1 MSEFDI
7 ITHYFSSLGAGENVR
22 LSVGDDAAALHVDD
36 GCELLVST
44 DTSAAGV
51 HFPDDLFPEDIA
63 YKAVAAAA
71 SDLAAMGASPLGM
84 TLAISL
90 PEHDSLWLHG
100 FSQGLASASRDF
112 NLPLVGGDTT
122 RGLLSMT
129 LTVMGQCPEG
139 QKLLRSGARPTD
151 LVCVSGSLGDSAFG
165 LSMLQGNERG
175 LDIDFEDQEYLL
187 SRFSRPAS
195 RIEPGER
202 LRAQA
207 TSCIDISDGLLADAT
222 HIANASGCRLVI
234 DSALV
239 PLSTE
244 LVSSVGRARAIE
256 LALIGG
262 EDFELLFTLPES
274 VSVPDH
280 CTVIGFAEAGEG
292 VLCDGVLKRGGYDH
306 FH

>member
-1 MSEFDI
+1 MSEFAI
-7 ITHYFSSLGAGENVR
+7 ITHYFSSLGAGKNVR
-22 LSVGDDAAALHVDD
+22 LSVGDDAAALCVDD
-36 GCELLVST
+36 GFELLVST

-90 PEHDSLWLHG
+90 PEQDSLWLHG

-112 NLPLVGGDTT
+112 NLPLIGGDTT

-151 LVCVSGSLGDSAFG
+151 LLCVSGSLGDSAFG

-175 LDIDFEDQEYLL
+175 LDIEFEDQEYLL

-195 RIEPGER
+195 RIELGER
-202 LRAQA
+202 LRELA
-207 TSCIDISDGLLADAT
+207 TSCIDISDGLLADAA
-222 HIANASGCRLVI
+222 HIANASGCKLVI
-234 DSALV
+234 DSGRL
-239 PLSTE
+239 PLSSE
-244 LVSSVGRARAIE
+244 LISSVGRERAIE
-256 LALIGG
+256 LALTGG

>member
-22 LSVGDDAAALHVDD
+22 LSVGDDAAALRVDD

-51 HFPDDLFPEDIA
+51 HFPEDLFPEDIA

-90 PEHDSLWLHG
+90 PEHDSLWLNG

-112 NLPLVGGDTT
+112 NLPLIGGDTT

-151 LVCVSGSLGDSAFG
+151 LLCVSGSLGDSTFG

-195 RIEPGER
+195 RIELGER

-222 HIANASGCRLVI
+222 HIANASGCKLVI
-234 DSALV
+234 DSALL

-256 LALIGG
+256 LALTGG

-274 VSVPDH
+274 VSAPDH

>member
-1 MSEFDI
+1 
-7 ITHYFSSLGAGENVR
+7 
-22 LSVGDDAAALHVDD
+22 
-36 GCELLVST
+36 
-44 DTSAAGV
+44 
-51 HFPDDLFPEDIA
+51 
-63 YKAVAAAA
+63 
-71 SDLAAMGASPLGM
+71 M

-90 PEHDSLWLHG
+90 PEQDSLWLHG

-112 NLPLVGGDTT
+112 NLPLIGGDTT

-151 LVCVSGSLGDSAFG
+151 LLCVSGSLGDSAFG

-175 LDIDFEDQEYLL
+175 LDIEFEDQEYLL

-195 RIEPGER
+195 RIELGER
-202 LRAQA
+202 LRELA
-207 TSCIDISDGLLADAT
+207 TSCIDISDGLLADAA
-222 HIANASGCRLVI
+222 HIANASGCKLVI
-234 DSALV
+234 DSGRL
-239 PLSTE
+239 PLSSE
-244 LVSSVGRARAIE
+244 LISSVGRARAIE
-256 LALIGG
+256 LALTGG

>member
-1 MSEFDI
+1 MSEFAI
-7 ITHYFSSLGAGENVR
+7 ITHYFSSLGAGKNVR
-22 LSVGDDAAALHVDD
+22 LSVGDDAAALCVDD
-36 GCELLVST
+36 GFELLVST

-90 PEHDSLWLHG
+90 PEQDSLWLHG
-100 FSQGLASASRDF
+100 FSQGLASASRVF
-112 NLPLVGGDTT
+112 NLPLIGGDTT

-151 LVCVSGSLGDSAFG
+151 LLCVSGSLGDSAFG

-175 LDIDFEDQEYLL
+175 LDIEFEDQEYLL
-187 SRFSRPAS
+187 SRLSRPAS
-195 RIEPGER
+195 RIELGER
-202 LRAQA
+202 LRELA
-207 TSCIDISDGLLADAT
+207 TSCIDISDGLLADAA
-222 HIANASGCRLVI
+222 HIANASGCKLVI
-234 DSALV
+234 DSGRL
-239 PLSTE
+239 PLSSE
-244 LVSSVGRARAIE
+244 LISSVGRERAIE
-256 LALIGG
+256 LALTGG

>member
-22 LSVGDDAAALHVDD
+22 LSVGDDAAALRVDD
-36 GCELLVST
+36 GFELLVST

-51 HFPDDLFPEDIA
+51 HFPEDLFPEDIA

-112 NLPLVGGDTT
+112 NLPLIGGDTT

-151 LVCVSGSLGDSAFG
+151 LVCVSGSLGDSTFG

-195 RIEPGER
+195 RIELGER

-222 HIANASGCRLVI
+222 HIANASGCKLVI
-234 DSALV
+234 DSALI

-244 LVSSVGRARAIE
+244 LVASVGRARAIE
-256 LALIGG
+256 LALTGG

>member
-1 MSEFDI
+1 MSEFAI
-7 ITHYFSSLGAGENVR
+7 ITHYFSSLGAGKNVR
-22 LSVGDDAAALHVDD
+22 LSVGDDAAALCVDD
-36 GCELLVST
+36 GFELLVST

-90 PEHDSLWLHG
+90 PEQDSLWLHG

-112 NLPLVGGDTT
+112 NLPLIGGDTT

-151 LVCVSGSLGDSAFG
+151 LLCVSGSLGDSAFG

-175 LDIDFEDQEYLL
+175 LDIEFEDQEYLL

-195 RIEPGER
+195 RIELGER
-202 LRAQA
+202 LRELA
-207 TSCIDISDGLLADAT
+207 TSCIDISDGLLADAA
-222 HIANASGCRLVI
+222 HIANASGCKLVI
-234 DSALV
+234 DSGRL
-239 PLSTE
+239 PLSSE
-244 LVSSVGRARAIE
+244 LISSVGRERAIE
-256 LALIGG
+256 LALTGG
-262 EDFELLFTLPES
+262 EDFELLFTVPES

>member
-1 MSEFDI
+1 MSEFAI

-22 LSVGDDAAALHVDD
+22 LSVGDDAAALSVDD
-36 GCELLVST
+36 GFELLVST

-112 NLPLVGGDTT
+112 NLPLIGGDTT

-151 LVCVSGSLGDSAFG
+151 LLCVSGSLGDSAFG
-165 LSMLQGNERG
+165 LSMIKNICSPGSAGRHRELNLASACGHRRQVASIFQMAC
-175 LDIDFEDQEYLL
+175 LPMLL
-187 SRFSRPAS
+187 ISPM
-195 RIEPGER
+195 
-202 LRAQA
+202 RA
-207 TSCIDISDGLLADAT
+207 
-222 HIANASGCRLVI
+222 V
-234 DSALV
+234 
-239 PLSTE
+239 
-244 LVSSVGRARAIE
+244 VSS
-256 LALIGG
+256 
-262 EDFELLFTLPES
+262 
-274 VSVPDH
+274 
-280 CTVIGFAEAGEG
+280 
-292 VLCDGVLKRGGYDH
+292 
-306 FH
+306 

>member
-1 MSEFDI
+1 MSEFAI
-7 ITHYFSSLGAGENVR
+7 ITHYFSSLGAGKNVR
-22 LSVGDDAAALHVDD
+22 LSVGDDAAALCVDD
-36 GCELLVST
+36 GFELLVST

-90 PEHDSLWLHG
+90 PEQDSLWLHG

-112 NLPLVGGDTT
+112 NLPLIGGDTT

-151 LVCVSGSLGDSAFG
+151 LLCVSGSLGDSAFG

-175 LDIDFEDQEYLL
+175 LDIEFEDQEYLL

-195 RIEPGER
+195 RIELGER
-202 LRAQA
+202 LRELA
-207 TSCIDISDGLLADAT
+207 TSCIDISDGLLADAA
-222 HIANASGCRLVI
+222 HIANASGCKLVI
-234 DSALV
+234 DSGRL
-239 PLSTE
+239 PLSSE
-244 LVSSVGRARAIE
+244 LISSVGRERAIE
-256 LALIGG
+256 LALTGG

-292 VLCDGVLKRGGYDH
+292 VMCDGVLKRGGYDH

>member
-7 ITHYFSSLGAGENVR
+7 ITHYFSQLGAGENVR
-22 LSVGDDAAALHVDD
+22 LSVGDDAAALRVDD

-51 HFPDDLFPEDIA
+51 HFPEDLFPEDIA

-71 SDLAAMGASPLGM
+71 GDLAAMGASPLGM

-112 NLPLVGGDTT
+112 NLPLIGGDTT

-151 LVCVSGSLGDSAFG
+151 LLCVSGSLGDSAFG

-195 RIEPGER
+195 RIELGER
-202 LRAQA
+202 LRAKA
-207 TSCIDISDGLLADAT
+207 TSCIDISDGLLADAA

-234 DSALV
+234 DSALL

-256 LALIGG
+256 LALTGG

-292 VLCDGVLKRGGYDH
+292 VLCDGVLKRSGYDH

>member
-1 MSEFDI
+1 MSEFAI
-7 ITHYFSSLGAGENVR
+7 ITHYFSSLGAGKNVR
-22 LSVGDDAAALHVDD
+22 LSVGDDAAALCVDD
-36 GCELLVST
+36 GFELLVST

-90 PEHDSLWLHG
+90 PEQDSLWLHG

-112 NLPLVGGDTT
+112 NLPLIGGDTT

-139 QKLLRSGARPTD
+139 KKLLRSGARPTD
-151 LVCVSGSLGDSAFG
+151 LLCVSGSLGDSAFG

-175 LDIDFEDQEYLL
+175 LDIEFEDQEYLL

-195 RIEPGER
+195 RIELGER
-202 LRAQA
+202 LRELA
-207 TSCIDISDGLLADAT
+207 TSCIDISDGLLADAA
-222 HIANASGCRLVI
+222 HIANASGCKLVI
-234 DSALV
+234 DSGRL
-239 PLSTE
+239 PLSSE
-244 LVSSVGRARAIE
+244 LISSVGRARAIE
-256 LALIGG
+256 LALTCG

>member
-1 MSEFDI
+1 MSEFAI
-7 ITHYFSSLGAGENVR
+7 ITHYFSSLGAGKNVR
-22 LSVGDDAAALHVDD
+22 LSVGDDAAALCVDD
-36 GCELLVST
+36 GFELLVST

-90 PEHDSLWLHG
+90 PEQDSLWLHG

-112 NLPLVGGDTT
+112 NLPLIGGDTT

-151 LVCVSGSLGDSAFG
+151 LLCVSGSLGDSAFG

-175 LDIDFEDQEYLL
+175 LDIEFEDQEYLL

-195 RIEPGER
+195 RIELGER
-202 LRAQA
+202 LRELA
-207 TSCIDISDGLLADAT
+207 TSCIDISDGLLADAA
-222 HIANASGCRLVI
+222 HIANASGCKLVI
-234 DSALV
+234 DSGRL
-239 PLSTE
+239 PLSSE
-244 LVSSVGRARAIE
+244 LISSVGRERAIE
-256 LALIGG
+256 LALTGG

-292 VLCDGVLKRGGYDH
+292 VLCDGMLKRGGYDH

>member
-1 MSEFDI
+1 MSEFAI
-7 ITHYFSSLGAGENVR
+7 ITHYFSSLGAGKNVR
-22 LSVGDDAAALHVDD
+22 LSVGDDAAALCVDD
-36 GCELLVST
+36 GFELLVST

-90 PEHDSLWLHG
+90 PEQDSLWLHG
-100 FSQGLASASRDF
+100 FSQGLASASRNF
-112 NLPLVGGDTT
+112 NLPLIGGDTT

-151 LVCVSGSLGDSAFG
+151 LLCVSGSLGDSAFG

-175 LDIDFEDQEYLL
+175 LDIEFEDQEYLL

-195 RIEPGER
+195 RIELGER
-202 LRAQA
+202 LRELA
-207 TSCIDISDGLLADAT
+207 TSCIDISDGLLADAA
-222 HIANASGCRLVI
+222 HIANASGCKLVI
-234 DSALV
+234 DSGRL
-239 PLSTE
+239 PLSSE
-244 LVSSVGRARAIE
+244 LISSVGRERAIE
-256 LALIGG
+256 LALTGG